1 MAFVIIFF
9 LVVVVFFIFG
19 MRYITRERK
28 ISWSGEV
35 VDKEQSEWTDNNDK
49 INLSYILKV
58 KLDDGKMHEVEVG
71 KEFYDEVKIGDKI
84 KKDKG
89 TARPI
94 KI

>member
-19 MRYITRERK
+19 MRYIK

>member
-58 KLDDGKMHEVEVG
+58 KLDDGKMHEVEVS